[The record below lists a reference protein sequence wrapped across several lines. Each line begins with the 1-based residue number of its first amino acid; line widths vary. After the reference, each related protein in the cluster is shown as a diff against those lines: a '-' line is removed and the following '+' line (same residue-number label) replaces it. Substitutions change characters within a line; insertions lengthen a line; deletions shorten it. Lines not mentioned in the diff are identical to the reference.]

1 MSTLDKFMRIF
12 SIFADNV
19 ARIILVKVQ
28 KCKHERTVHE
38 IQNINAT
45 E

>member
-19 ARIILVKVQ
+19 ARINLVKVQ
-28 KCKHERTVHE
+28 
-38 IQNINAT
+38 NANMK
-45 E
+45 EQFMKYKI